1 LVDKQKIPCFYNAI
15 EHGNF
20 PRTSKQHTFLPE
32 ISIKNF
38 RQPEILLNKQWKTYQ
53 TFFRFKFSLNQLF
66 QRVFFHNFAVGK
78 TEN

>member
-1 LVDKQKIPCFYNAI
+1 LKSEKSFFPKKIFHEPQNNTLKQ
-15 EHGNF
+15 
-20 PRTSKQHTFLPE
+20 TFSLE
-32 ISIKNF
+32 ISIKNL
-38 RQPEILLNKQWKTYQ
+38 RQPEMENTYQ

>member
-1 LVDKQKIPCFYNAI
+1 LVEKRKIHEPQNNTLKQ
-15 EHGNF
+15 
-20 PRTSKQHTFLPE
+20 TFSPE
-32 ISIKNF
+32 ISIKNL
-38 RQPEILLNKQWKTYQ
+38 RQPEILLNKQWKTLNQ